1 MATFTQVERN
11 GLFELTDAAR
21 AELASSKYYNEDLA
35 PTSVAQRT
43 WTTYNITML
52 WVGMSICIPSLT
64 LATSLVQ
71 QGVNPWLAIL
81 NVALGNII
89 ILVPIQLNSQ
99 IGTKYGIPFPGFA
112 RLTFG
117 NRGAQIPALSRAIVA
132 CGWCAV
138 QAWVGGGAV
147 AAIIG
152 VFAKKFSDP
161 NWLISLP
168 SWGGMIPTSCGTFI
182 GYIIFMVFIC
192 WVAYNGIEN
201 IKWVQNI
208 GGPILIVLMIAL
220 MIWSIK
226 LCGAAGSSFGE
237 VMGTASSISG
247 YDFYVT
253 YTVGLMGNV
262 AFWATVALNIP
273 DFSRYAKSQRSQFNG
288 QLIGMPVPMAFCA
301 FVGAAYAQSAIVYN
315 EANGLAQGDAGW
327 YNPYDV
333 VSVLYNIPN
342 QIIVFVAAVGVI
354 MATVTTCAAAN
365 IVAPANVFANLSPRK
380 ISYKKG
386 VIITCLLAFF
396 VLQAWWI
403 YGGSANYFMW
413 LNAYGTLLAPL
424 AAIFIAD
431 YFFVKRR
438 RIDIAGLFAD
448 KGGRYW
454 YSGGFN
460 IAALI
465 AWVAAFILP
474 LISFFGAQ
482 GSFWTFMNCWNYIVA
497 FIIGFV
503 VYVVL
508 MKFPSLAC
516 DSFVS
521 EEEHE
526 AFTERA

>member
-201 IKWVQNI
+201 IKWVQNV
-208 GGPILIVLMIAL
+208 GGPILIVLMFAL

-253 YTVGLMGNV
+253 
-262 AFWATVALNIP
+262 
-273 DFSRYAKSQRSQFNG
+273 
-288 QLIGMPVPMAFCA
+288 
-301 FVGAAYAQSAIVYN
+301 
-315 EANGLAQGDAGW
+315 
-327 YNPYDV
+327 
-333 VSVLYNIPN
+333 
-342 QIIVFVAAVGVI
+342 
-354 MATVTTCAAAN
+354 
-365 IVAPANVFANLSPRK
+365 
-380 ISYKKG
+380 
-386 VIITCLLAFF
+386 
-396 VLQAWWI
+396 
-403 YGGSANYFMW
+403 
-413 LNAYGTLLAPL
+413 
-424 AAIFIAD
+424 
-431 YFFVKRR
+431 
-438 RIDIAGLFAD
+438 
-448 KGGRYW
+448 
-454 YSGGFN
+454 
-460 IAALI
+460 
-465 AWVAAFILP
+465 
-474 LISFFGAQ
+474 
-482 GSFWTFMNCWNYIVA
+482 
-497 FIIGFV
+497 
-503 VYVVL
+503 
-508 MKFPSLAC
+508 
-516 DSFVS
+516 
-521 EEEHE
+521 
-526 AFTERA
+526 